1 MCIIHLIGHYYKHYT
16 VYIYTCFCKYMY
28 IHIHVIH
35 LIGHLSFNSCHRLTV
50 NVQERSLFYTVYLQ
64 YYKRYTVFKLCAY
77 TCKFT
82 LLALH

>member
-16 VYIYTCFCKYMY
+16 VYIYTCMCKYMY

-50 NVQERSLFYTVYLQ
+50 NIHPSAGKKSVLYSLPAVL
-64 YYKRYTVFKLCAY
+64 
-77 TCKFT
+77 
-82 LLALH
+82 